1 MTGTPST
8 YQHLQDVFGVVDE
21 MNANKFASYF
31 SPSAQFIFGNAPAA
45 TGPENIAE
53 MVAQFFGAIKAINHV
68 NLQMYELDNFYL
80 VRGEAKYTRHNGSVL
95 QVPFANTI
103 ALNDQGLITGYQI
116 YIDNTELFQ

>member
-1 MTGTPST
+1 
-8 YQHLQDVFGVVDE
+8 
-21 MNANKFASYF
+21 
-31 SPSAQFIFGNAPAA
+31 
-45 TGPENIAE
+45 
-53 MVAQFFGAIKAINHV
+53 
-68 NLQMYELDNFYL
+68 MYELDNFYL